1 MRATAS
7 LAIGASPRSAIL
19 KNSRRRWLQQK
30 ATVNRSAGSYL

>member
-7 LAIGASPRSAIL
+7 LAIGASPRSTIL

-30 ATVNRSAGSYL
+30 AMVILSAGSFL